1 MNYFF
6 KGFIAILLSL
16 KWPFLEFKLIIIYR
30 ADKWIMP
37 PSRPI
42 SPTEQLN
49 MLSWLNTEESR
60 HIPEPKKEEIEVT
73 TSSPFFV
80 LLLYF

>member
-1 MNYFF
+1 
-6 KGFIAILLSL
+6 
-16 KWPFLEFKLIIIYR
+16 
-30 ADKWIMP
+30 MP

-60 HIPEPKKEEIEVT
+60 HIPEPKKEDVEVI
-73 TSSPFFV
+73 SSPLFSSSV
-80 LLLYF
+80 

>member
-1 MNYFF
+1 
-6 KGFIAILLSL
+6 
-16 KWPFLEFKLIIIYR
+16 
-30 ADKWIMP
+30 MP

>member
-1 MNYFF
+1 MSN
-6 KGFIAILLSL
+6 
-16 KWPFLEFKLIIIYR
+16 IIIATYIYKCVNSR

-60 HIPEPKKEEIEVT
+60 QLPEPKKEEVEVGYIN
-73 TSSPFFV
+73 FI
-80 LLLYF
+80 

>member
-1 MNYFF
+1 
-6 KGFIAILLSL
+6 
-16 KWPFLEFKLIIIYR
+16 
-30 ADKWIMP
+30 MP

-49 MLSWLNTEESR
+49 MLSWINTEESR

-73 TSSPFFV
+73 TSSPFSCSSSLFLILFSSSDIGIISPKV
-80 LLLYF
+80 YNLV